1 MPSSTREATCGAAP
15 LLAVRLADFGLVDF
29 VARMEDLRV
38 TLARDRLYKTRFVGA
53 KEKAPDVSIRGS
65 FLGLAS

>member
-1 MPSSTREATCGAAP
+1 
-15 LLAVRLADFGLVDF
+15 VRLADFGLVDF